1 MSAPFIGITTSITTD
16 KTPERAYL
24 NTAYFLAAQRAGGIP
39 VLLPPR
45 LDGASLD
52 ALWIHLGG
60 IILTGG
66 GDIDPAR
73 FGQTPHPA
81 TADVSAARDGL
92 ELGLA
97 ERALAERVSL
107 LAICRGSQVLNVACG
122 GSLLQDIPSVI
133 PGPIAHSQTE
143 PRSQATH
150 DVKVEAGSA
159 LGDVLGRLDIAV
171 NSMHHQAID
180 RLGRGLRA
188 VAWAPDG
195 IIEGIEFVERRGF
208 ALGVQW
214 HPEDLAAHD
223 PAAANLFAAL
233 VRAATNTA

>member
-1 MSAPFIGITTSITTD
+1 MSTPFIGISTSITTD
-16 KTPERAYL
+16 RTPERAYV
-24 NTAYFLAAQRAGGIP
+24 NTAYFLAVQRAGGIP

-45 LDGASLD
+45 LDDGALE
-52 ALWIHLGG
+52 ALWFRLGG
-60 IILTGG
+60 LILTGG

-97 ERALAERVSL
+97 ARALAERRPL
-107 LAICRGSQVLNVACG
+107 LAICRGLQVLNVACG
-122 GSLLQDIPSVI
+122 GTLRQDIPGVI
-133 PGPIAHSQTE
+133 PGPIAHSQKE
-143 PRSQATH
+143 PRAQATH
-150 DVKVEAGSA
+150 DVKVEAGA
-159 LGDVLGRLDIAV
+159 ELGEVLGRLDVAV
-171 NSMHHQAID
+171 NSLHHQAVD

-195 IIEGIEFVERRGF
+195 VIEGIELAEHRGF
-208 ALGVQW
+208 VLGIQW
-214 HPEDLAAHD
+214 HPEDLAGHD

-233 VRAATNTA
+233 VRAATNAP